1 MRMSLIATVLLVCAA
16 GALEFD
22 QYASLSV
29 QTDSLGL
36 QPGRR
41 LAVWDGVLEG
51 SGWQVEVVERWLE
64 ADSGGL
70 VPRWYLGR
78 NDLQADIRAR
88 FGPVS
93 LNPSVR
99 WNTETQEGP
108 AAVLPASGG
117 LVHDRGFLR
126 PRMVLSAEL
135 PHGFGVAAE
144 ASILQRDLET
154 PTLLD
159 PEWNGSTYGGR
170 LSYALPGS
178 IFTAYAGGASTVQ
191 RADGIGWEGDWSRI
205 DAGFSTSPVTLPS
218 RTQLV
223 SDFRFSSFD
232 GLNYLGNNLGQKL
245 VCSVR
250 AVRWVTPALSFN
262 MTARAGFDH
271 RFDSWSNTLAA
282 GIARINVILG
292 RPSNVP
298 SMITFAGQYAVT
310 AITSYRFEAA
320 SRIRLYSGLC
330 ATLSGDYRS
339 GPTIL
344 AGAGP
349 DRTRIILGSGLEY
362 RFGTT
367 AVLWAKV
374 ENERTRL
381 AEVQDWGRIEAGLEI
396 TPDF

>member
-1 MRMSLIATVLLVCAA
+1 MRKSLIAAFLVACAA

-22 QYASLSV
+22 QYASLSI

-41 LAVWDGVLEG
+41 LVVWDGTLSG
-51 SGWQVEVVERWLE
+51 SAWQVEVVERWLE

-78 NDLQADIRAR
+78 NDLQADVRAR

-99 WNTETQEGP
+99 WNTETEEGP
-108 AAVLPASGG
+108 AAVLPGSAG
-117 LVHDRGFLR
+117 LVNDRGFLR
-126 PRMVLSAEL
+126 PRMVLSAGL
-135 PHGFGVAAE
+135 PSGFGITAE
-144 ASILQRDLET
+144 ASILRRDLET
-154 PTLLD
+154 PAMVD
-159 PEWNGSTYGGR
+159 PDWSCRNFGGR
-170 LSYALPGS
+170 LYYDLPSS
-178 IFTAYAGGASTVQ
+178 IFTVYAGGSSTAQ
-191 RADGIGWEGDWSRI
+191 RAEGIGWEGDWSRI

-232 GLNYLGNNLGQKL
+232 GQNYLGNNLGEKL

-250 AVRWVTPALSFN
+250 AVRWLTPALSVN

-271 RFDSWSNTLAA
+271 RDERWSNSLAA

-320 SRIRLYSGLC
+320 SRIRLYRGLC

-367 AVLWAKV
+367 AVLWARV

-381 AEVQDWGRIEAGLEI
+381 AGVENWGRIEAGLEI